1 MMKIILDMT
10 HALMVCYSHGGRNR
24 PTGEHGG
31 SKMELHPSAVRMVAE
46 LIAEGRAGR
55 SPYGIAL
62 ELWVNEIE
70 RIRKLSQM
78 ELELLDGK
86 Q

>member
-1 MMKIILDMT
+1 MKIILDMT
-10 HALMVCYSHGGRNR
+10 QTLVVCYSHGGRNR

-78 ELELLDGK
+78 ELDLLDGEK
-86 Q
+86 

>member
-1 MMKIILDMT
+1 MKIILDMT
-10 HALMVCYSHGGRNR
+10 QTLVVCYSHGERNR
-24 PTGEHGG
+24 PDAERRE
-31 SKMELHPSAVRMVAE
+31 SKMQLHPSAVRMVAE

-55 SPYGIAL
+55 SPYGIGL

-78 ELELLDGK
+78 ELELLDGEK
-86 Q
+86 